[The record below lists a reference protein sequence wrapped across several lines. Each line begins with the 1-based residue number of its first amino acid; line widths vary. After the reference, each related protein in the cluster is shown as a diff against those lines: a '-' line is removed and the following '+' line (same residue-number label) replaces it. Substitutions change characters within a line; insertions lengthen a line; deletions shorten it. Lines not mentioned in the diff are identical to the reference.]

1 MSGRS
6 WSREDRYCSLLRG
19 IYASGGDPYPAHLLR
34 QAERAAPSAHASGQS
49 TMLEPLTERERQ
61 VLGFLSSHLSCRQIA
76 ARLYISPNTAKSH
89 AEIALQEIRCFF
101 SRRGRRDRG
110 VLRLTL
116 GAYRLS

>member
-6 WSREDRYCSLLRG
+6 WSREDRYCRCFAAYTPQVETRTQPTCS
-19 IYASGGDPYPAHLLR
+19 AKPSGRRPVPT
-34 QAERAAPSAHASGQS
+34 ASGQS

-89 AEIALQEIRCFF
+89 VKSLYRKLGVSSRDEAVAIAVSCGL
-101 SRRGRRDRG
+101 
-110 VLRLTL
+110 L
-116 GAYRLS
+116 